1 MSSRGPLDPLG
12 AEHSGA
18 ASVAAVAPAVDLA
31 AGTDGIA
38 RNAAFAFVVQI
49 LNAVVTA
56 ALTLFLVR
64 KLHPTAYGIFGL
76 AAAAAGLA
84 LLPADLGVTQAVSR
98 YVAETRRD
106 RKLAARVFASAFTLK
121 LALGGFVCLVLFLGA
136 DVVAD
141 GYGQSNLAWPIRG
154 FALAMFAQT
163 MMTAACSTFIA
174 DGRTSLNLPVYIT
187 ESGVEAAA
195 TVALVLAG
203 GGATGAAFGK
213 AIGFTVAAVLA
224 LWLIAR
230 RLGARAV
237 SPRTA
242 DRDWSLRLLKYGGA
256 LVVVD
261 SAYTL
266 FSQIDVLL
274 IGAFLTTAKVGL
286 YAAPIRLIAF
296 LQLPASA
303 IAAGVAPRMPHARS
317 QRDAWPLVTSLR
329 YLALLQGA
337 LLAPI
342 LVWPDLIVRLLL
354 GRSYDGAAVVLRGL
368 APYIFL
374 LGFGTLLSVTANYLG
389 QARRRIPIAAVTVL
403 VNLVIDVL
411 LIPRVGIVGGAIGT
425 DVAYAIYAP
434 AHLLLVRSI
443 VPIPMRPLL
452 IGLAQSLVAAGA
464 MAVPLAFLHPSGW
477 SPQVVLAIVL
487 GLAAYLG
494 ALFVLGAVDQD
505 VRDALARGARRLSLR
520 RA

>member
-1 MSSRGPLDPLG
+1 MTSGGRRDPIG
-12 AEHSGA
+12 ATRTGASGA
-18 ASVAAVAPAVDLA
+18 ASPAAELAP
-31 AGTDGIA
+31 TRDGIA

-56 ALTLFLVR
+56 GLTLFLVR
-64 KLHPTAYGIFGL
+64 RLHPTSYGIFGL
-76 AAAAAGLA
+76 AAAAAGVA

-98 YVAETRRD
+98 YVAEARDDRR
-106 RKLAARVFASAFTLK
+106 LATRVFASAFALK
-121 LALGGFVCLVLFLGA
+121 LVLGALVCLVLFGA
-136 DVVAD
+136 AGVISD
-141 GYGQSNLAWPIRG
+141 GYGQPTLTWPIRG

-163 MMTAACSTFIA
+163 MMTAVCSTFIA
-174 DGRTSLNLPVYIT
+174 DGRTSLNLPVYVT
-187 ESGVEAAA
+187 ESGVEASA

-213 AIGFTVAAVLA
+213 AIGFSVAAVFA
-224 LWLIAR
+224 LWLLAR
-230 RLGARAV
+230 RMGRVAL
-237 SPRTA
+237 SPRA
-242 DRDWSLRLLKYGGA
+242 AERSWMVRLLSYGGA

-266 FSQIDVLL
+266 FSVVDVLI
-274 IGAFLTTAKVGL
+274 IGAFLTTARVGL
-286 YAAPIRLIAF
+286 YAAPIRLITF

-317 QRDAWPLVTSLR
+317 ASDAAPLVASLK
-329 YLALLQGA
+329 YLAFVQGA

-342 LVWPDLIVRLLL
+342 LVWPDLIVRILL

-389 QARRRIPIAAVTVL
+389 QARRRIPIAAATVA
-403 VNLVIDVL
+403 VNLVLDLV
-411 LIPRVGIVGGAIGT
+411 LIPRVGIVGGAVGT

-443 VPIPMRPLL
+443 VSFPLRPLL
-452 IGLAQSLVAAGA
+452 VGLAQAAVSAAA
-464 MAVPLAFLHPSGW
+464 MAVPLLLLHPSGW
-477 SPQVVLAIVL
+477 STQVPVALFLGVLAYA
-487 GLAAYLG
+487 LALVA
-494 ALFVLGAVDQD
+494 VGAVDS
-505 VRDALARGARRLSLR
+505 DAREAFGAAARRLGAR
-520 RA
+520 KA